1 MKITT
6 KQLTQ
11 TAFLLA
17 VCIVSQFFKNSS
29 VYITGPIINAALILE
44 VLMVGLAG
52 GVILSIITPITAF
65 FITGSPIMAAIPSI
79 LPMIMIGNMILVFF
93 VWIFYYKV
101 HFSYHFYAGMAI
113 GSITKAIFMGITIAL
128 ILLPIFGSNFPAP
141 QLAIIKFTFSVSQLI
156 TACIGSIYA
165 AVIWIPL
172 KKTFSNTTTSKKS
185 DS

>member
-17 VCIVSQFFKNSS
+17 ICIASQFFKNSS

-44 VLMVGLAG
+44 VLMVGLTG
-52 GVILSIITPITAF
+52 GVILAIITPITAF

-79 LPMIMIGNMILVFF
+79 LPMIIIGNIILVVF
-93 VWIFYYKV
+93 VWLFYNKL
-101 HFSYHFYAGMAI
+101 HFSNHLYAGMAV
-113 GSITKAIFMGITIAL
+113 GSVLKAIFMGITIAL
-128 ILLPIFGSNFPAP
+128 ILLPLFGSNFPP
-141 QLAIIKFTFSVSQLI
+141 QKLAIIKYTFSISQLI

-165 AVIWIPL
+165 AVIWGPL
-172 KKTFSNTTTSKKS
+172 KKTFLNPTVSKKS
-185 DS
+185 DE

>member
-17 VCIVSQFFKNSS
+17 ICIVSQFFKNSS

-52 GVILSIITPITAF
+52 GIILAIITPITAF

-79 LPMIMIGNMILVFF
+79 IPMIMIGNIILVFF
-93 VWIFYYKV
+93 IWLFYTKL
-101 HFSYHFYAGMAI
+101 HFSYHLYAGMAV
-113 GSITKAIFMGITIAL
+113 GSIIKALFMGITIAL
-128 ILLPIFGSNFPAP
+128 ILLPIFGGNFPP
-141 QLAIIKFTFSVSQLI
+141 QKLAIIKFTFSISQLI

-172 KKTFSNTTTSKKS
+172 KKTFLNTNKAK
-185 DS
+185 